1 MRINDYMNY
10 NFRMPTEII
19 SGYGA
24 IEKNAD
30 KLVLGKCALIV
41 TGKRSAK
48 ACGALDDVT
57 AVLDSFG
64 IKHAVFDK
72 VMENPLLSVCFEGG
86 QFARQNGAD
95 FVIAIGGGSPIDAAK
110 AISAFAA
117 NPGIEP
123 MEIYTANLNPSF
135 PIVAIP
141 TTAGTGSEV
150 NPYSVLTLDGK
161 NVKKTFNRPMS
172 YPKYA
177 ILDPKYTY
185 SLSVDYTVST
195 ALDAFCHCI
204 ESYLSPKAGEISRLF
219 ALDGAKRIYSALVD
233 IENSMADTLGKLEPY
248 REQLLYGACAGGI
261 AINATG
267 TGFNHPLGYNL
278 TLYNGISHGR
288 ACGAFMKE
296 YLTYNSLT
304 GKGKTL
310 IESFASALG
319 DTPDNVA
326 ENIVKWSNVS
336 VKLTGEEIALY
347 VANVKGASNYANS
360 PYVINETEMK
370 EIYTKL
376 FG

>member
-1 MRINDYMNY
+1 MNY

-24 IEKNAD
+24 IEKNSD
-30 KLVLGKCALIV
+30 KLALGKCALIV
-41 TGKRSAK
+41 TGKHSAK
-48 ACGALDDVT
+48 ACGAFDDVT
-57 AVLDSFG
+57 AALDRLG
-64 IKHAVFDK
+64 IRYAIFNKI
-72 VMENPLLSVCFEGG
+72 MENPLLSVCFEGG
-86 QFARQNGAD
+86 RVARENGAD

-117 NPGIEP
+117 NPDIEP
-123 MEIYTANLNPSF
+123 MEIYTAELNPSL

-172 YPKYA
+172 YPKCA
-177 ILDPKYTY
+177 FLDPKYTN
-185 SLSVDYTVST
+185 SLGMDYTVST

-204 ESYLSPKAGEISRLF
+204 ESYLSPRANEISKMF
-219 ALDGAKRIYSALVD
+219 AVDGARRIYGALVN
-233 IENSMADTLGKLEPY
+233 IENVGSDTLEKLEPY
-248 REQLLYGACAGGI
+248 REALLYGACAGGI
-261 AINATG
+261 AINVTG

-278 TLYNGISHGR
+278 TLYRGVSHGR
-288 ACGAFMKE
+288 ACGVFMKE
-296 YLTYNSLT
+296 YLAYNSRVEA
-304 GKGKTL
+304 GKSL
-310 IESFASALG
+310 VESFAAAIG
-319 DTPDNVA
+319 DTTDNIA

-336 VKLTGEEIALY
+336 VKLTNEEIALY
-347 VANVKGASNYANS
+347 VENVKGATNYANS
-360 PYVINETEMK
+360 PYVINEAEMV